1 MKSITVRAGARLLL
15 CRPPP
20 PPPPWPH
27 PRRRKPCRCRR
38 KTLVGTARDLVPS
51 ERDAA
56 VAVAR
61 SYRCFVDTRK
71 DERDRGGSKPVYYC
85 LACGFK
91 SDRLHRLIGHQRSKR
106 GHRPLRAQIKAVMY
120 THTLSPRPPPPLGS
134 QDQLLICPFR
144 VVTFA
149 DTLRRVWVIIEALE
163 MA

>member
-1 MKSITVRAGARLLL
+1 MISGITVRTGRTGTRLLL
-15 CRPPP
+15 CRP

-27 PRRRKPCRCRR
+27 PRRRKTCRCQR
-38 KTLVGTARDLVPS
+38 KTLIGTARNLVPS
-51 ERDAA
+51 ERDGA
-56 VAVAR
+56 VRRRAWRPNVCAVAR

-120 THTLSPRPPPPLGS
+120 THTLSPSPDPLWVRRPAANLPIS
-134 QDQLLICPFR
+134 CLL
-144 VVTFA
+144 
-149 DTLRRVWVIIEALE
+149 
-163 MA
+163 